1 MKVYTIVCPPLS
13 SNTYVVAN
21 DDGRALV
28 IDAACK
34 MEDLQ
39 KIATSKKLK
48 IEAMLMTHGHFDHAA
63 LGSKLKDAGIPTYI
77 HKNDADKL
85 TSFKNMAVFMG
96 YHFNKFSA
104 DHLLSG
110 GDVLE
115 IAGFKI
121 EVIFTPGHSEGGVC
135 YRIENCLFTGDTIFG
150 MGYGRTDFMDGS
162 FSALKESAKKIF
174 SIPENLTV
182 YPGHGKSSTLD
193 FERANNPI
201 NFDD

>member
-1 MKVYTIVCPPLS
+1 MKVYTIVCPPLD

-34 MEDLQ
+34 MADLQ
-39 KIATSKKLK
+39 KIVSAKKLVV
-48 IEAMLMTHGHFDHAA
+48 EAMLITHGHFDHAA
-63 LGSKLKDAGIPTYI
+63 SGSKFKELKIPVYI
-77 HKNDADKL
+77 HKLDADKL
-85 TSFKNMAVFMG
+85 TTFKNMAVFMG

-104 DHLLSG
+104 DHVFSD

-115 IAGFKI
+115 IAGFKV
-121 EVIFTPGHSEGGVC
+121 EVIHTPGHSEGSVC
-135 YRIENCLFTGDTIFG
+135 FKINDCLFTGDTVFRL
-150 MGYGRTDFMDGS
+150 GYGRTDFPDGS
-162 FSALKESAKKIF
+162 FSTLKASAKRIF
-174 SIPENLTV
+174 SLSGNLTV
-182 YPGHGKSSTLD
+182 YPGHGKPSTLD